1 MKYIS
6 FSLWGDKPIYN
17 IGAIRNAELAKNIY
31 PEWKVVIY
39 YDNSVPSETIDLL
52 KNLDVQLIDM
62 STETVS
68 GPFWRFL
75 ASEINDCEFVVFRD
89 TDSRISIREKMAVDE
104 WILSGKSLHIMRDH
118 PYHYIPAGN
127 NEMGILAGMW
137 GIKGNIIKIREM
149 LNNFNL
155 SNSYNYGYDQTFLKQ
170 IYLYFQNDKITH
182 DEFFEKKQFPIKRE
196 NQRFIG
202 ERIDQHDNPLTDD
215 YKLLIN

>member
-1 MKYIS
+1 
-6 FSLWGDKPIYN
+6 
-17 IGAIRNAELAKNIY
+17 
-31 PEWKVVIY
+31 
-39 YDNSVPSETIDLL
+39 
-52 KNLDVQLIDM
+52 
-62 STETVS
+62 
-68 GPFWRFL
+68 
-75 ASEINDCEFVVFRD
+75 
-89 TDSRISIREKMAVDE
+89 
-104 WILSGKSLHIMRDH
+104 MRDH

-202 ERIDQHDNPLTDD
+202 ERIDEHDNPLTDD

>member
-1 MKYIS
+1 MKYVS

-39 YDNSVPSETIDLL
+39 YDNSVPSKTIDLL
-52 KNLDVQLIDM
+52 KNLDVLLIDM
-62 STETVS
+62 STETVA

-89 TDSRISIREKMAVDE
+89 TDSRISVREKMAVDE

-155 SNSYNYGYDQTFLKQ
+155 SNSYNYGYDQTFLKE

-202 ERIDQHDNPLTDD
+202 ERIDEHDSPLTDD